1 MTKMYFAAT
10 FAVLLIFGS
19 LTAMATPIPIDPVHS
34 VSKLDG
40 FYGPYFGTIAP
51 GATGADDTLNFAATA
66 FGGEFAIDLTD
77 GSGLIEDT
85 IYSPGSVNLSPV
97 HLGDSF
103 EFDGLYS
110 GNPVIG
116 TSCVASSTVACVVLT
131 GDPQDLTSVFTSL
144 DGGNGLFG
152 EGAFLAVNGSQVPEP
167 SSLMLLG
174 TGLAAA
180 VGMAR
185 RRFARTA

>member
-1 MTKMYFAAT
+1 MKKMYFAAT
-10 FAVLLIFGS
+10 FAGLLILGS
-19 LTAMATPIPIDPVHS
+19 LTAVAASIDPVHS

-40 FYGPYFGTIAP
+40 IYGPYYGTIAP
-51 GATGADDTLNFAATA
+51 GATGTDDMLNFAATA
-66 FGGEFAIDLTD
+66 FGYEFAIDLTD

-85 IYSPGSVNLSPV
+85 IYSPGSVNLSPFYP
-97 HLGDSF
+97 GDSF

-116 TSCVASSTVACVVLT
+116 TTCVASSTVACVVLT
-131 GDPQDLTSVFTSL
+131 GDPQNLTSAFTSL
-144 DGGNGLFG
+144 DGGHGLLGNGYLS
-152 EGAFLAVNGSQVPEP
+152 VNGPPPAVPEP

-174 TGLAAA
+174 TGLAGA